1 MSNKPTEADWVTH
14 AQEFAKFYQPM
25 VQAKINGWSAL
36 NTGDGIAV
44 KHLGGSTLEVCLS
57 VDGDGELVIEVH
69 QEGVDEPVFVAN
81 LRESTT

>member
-14 AQEFAKFYQPM
+14 AQEFAKFYEPT

-57 VDGDGELVIEVH
+57 VGLGSVLMPAK
-69 QEGVDEPVFVAN
+69 PVSPHMV
-81 LRESTT
+81 LHVRRSGK